1 MSDLDEDELEATK
14 KLYKKKSI
22 EEGLMLLKYW
32 KEIYDIPLYEIDK
45 IKNLIKEQENRHE
58 QQ

>member
-45 IKNLIKEQENRHE
+45 IKNLIKE
-58 QQ
+58 